1 MIQGICRIVSMILI
15 LSEFIPRYNKT
26 TGVFIPRYNKTVA
39 VSIPRY
45 NKTAEIISSCPKKLI
60 QIKTSVFITRYDKIA
75 KLSSHPKK
83 SLGQKIF
90 NNSKNM
96 AKCMQLLNNNLKI

>member
-1 MIQGICRIVSMILI
+1 MILI

-60 QIKTSVFITRYDKIA
+60 QIKTTVFKTLYNKIA
-75 KLSSHPKK
+75 NLSSHLKRSP
-83 SLGQKIF
+83 SQKIF
-90 NNSKNM
+90 NNWKNM

>member
-15 LSEFIPRYNKT
+15 LSEF
-26 TGVFIPRYNKTVA
+26 
-39 VSIPRY
+39 IPRY